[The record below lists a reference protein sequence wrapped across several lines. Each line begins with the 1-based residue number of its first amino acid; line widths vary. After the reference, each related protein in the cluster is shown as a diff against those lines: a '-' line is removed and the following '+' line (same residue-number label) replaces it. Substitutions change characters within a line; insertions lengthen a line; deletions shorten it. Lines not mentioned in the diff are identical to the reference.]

1 MEAVTVAG
9 RDRVWR
15 VREAIASWGLG
26 SWLLGLLVLMGLF
39 AAFNNGATAIPQE
52 SRLQVGIAATGL
64 ICGIGISAGAL
75 RIGGSPK
82 AWLGVA
88 LLGAFALWSALSV
101 IWSAAPDETW
111 IATNRAIAYA
121 VVTAVALIAA
131 SNTRSAA
138 RGVAFGV
145 GAAALVVA
153 LYALASKILP
163 GLHVAS
169 FDLNPGDEFSRVRK
183 PIGYWN
189 AVGILCVMA
198 APMCIWLAS
207 FPDAPRNIR
216 IASLLTLTVLV
227 LTTATT
233 YSRGALLAYAAVLV
247 VMVGVGPQRL
257 RRLAIG
263 VGAIAAAL
271 PSMAI
276 AFSLHDLATGG
287 VPLGLREDGGAIL
300 GLVLLLSLGALGV
313 AARELLRLEAR
324 TRWTGNESRF
334 VWRALAVATLVTLI
348 AGVGA
353 LAVSSRGL
361 TGEISHQVESFKEP
375 KAGPGNDP
383 SRLISANGSN
393 RWIWWQEAL
402 GAFKDKPLAGWG
414 AGSFPVSRNFYRR
427 YATSV
432 RSTHSVPLQFL
443 SETGLI
449 GAALGLGGLGLL
461 GAAAIRRVRAASGI
475 ERSARL
481 ALLAAATAWAV
492 HSLVDWD
499 WEIPAVTIPA
509 LVALAV
515 SAAPTPAAGAASLGR
530 RIPKGGSGDR
540 GRASWA
546 STGIAVA
553 SAVAAVLF
561 VASAAFPSLS
571 ETKRVDALSAAGA
584 GSVRDGASDAEL
596 SQKLDPLSIE
606 PLFAQAGIAQSQ
618 GDQRR
623 AGELLVKA
631 TDLQPDNF
639 ETWQRLAQFELTVN
653 DNNAAARAIR
663 RQAESNPLAFE
674 TRPNL
679 GDLLYP
685 LRVPPENSPTAFGTP
700 PP

>member
-15 VREAIASWGLG
+15 AREAVASWGLG
-26 SWLLGLLVLMGLF
+26 TWLLGLLVLSGLF
-39 AAFNNGATAIPQE
+39 AAFNNGATAIPEE

-64 ICGIGISAGAL
+64 VCGIGLSAGAL
-75 RIGGSPK
+75 RAGGSPW

-88 LLGAFALWSALSV
+88 LLAAFALWSALSAA
-101 IWSAAPDETW
+101 WSAAPDETW
-111 IATNRAIAYA
+111 IATNRAVSYA
-121 VVTAVALIAA
+121 VVAAVALIAA
-131 SNTRSAA
+131 SNTRSAP
-138 RGVAFGV
+138 RGVALGV
-145 GAAALVVA
+145 GAAALLVA
-153 LYALASKILP
+153 LYALGSKVVP
-163 GLHVAS
+163 GLHLAS

-198 APMCIWLAS
+198 APVCIWLAS
-207 FPDAPRNIR
+207 YPDARPKLRVG
-216 IASLLTLTVLV
+216 AVLALTILV

-233 YSRGALLAYAAVLV
+233 YSRGALLAYLAVV
-247 VMVGVGPQRL
+247 AVMVGAGPQRL

-263 VGAIAAAL
+263 VGAVVAAL
-271 PSMAI
+271 PSI
-276 AFSLHDLATGG
+276 VVAFSLYDLSAGG
-287 VPLGLREDGGAIL
+287 LTLDRREDGGAIL
-300 GLVLLLSLGALGV
+300 GLVLVLSLAAL
-313 AARELLRLEAR
+313 AFATRELLRLEGR
-324 TRWTGNESRF
+324 VNWTPRASRF
-334 VWRALAVATLVTLI
+334 VWRGMAVSVLAVAI
-348 AGVGA
+348 IGVGA
-353 LAVSSRGL
+353 LSVSGRGL
-361 TGEISHQVESFKEP
+361 TGQISHQVDSFKKP

-383 SRLISANGSN
+383 SRLISTNGSN

-402 GAFKDKPLAGWG
+402 GAFSDKPLAGWG
-414 AGSFPVSRNFYRR
+414 AGSFPVARNFYRV

-461 GAAAIRRVRAASGI
+461 GAAAVGRVRGSTGI

-481 ALLAAATAWAV
+481 ALLAAATGWAV

-509 LVALAV
+509 LIAIAVA
-515 SAAPTPAAGAASLGR
+515 AAPAPTREIAPLAARRRAKGR
-530 RIPKGGSGDR
+530 RPVSWGST
-540 GRASWA
+540 S
-546 STGIAVA
+546 IAVA

-571 ETKRVDALSAAGA
+571 ETKRVDSLSAAGA
-584 GSVRDGASDAEL
+584 GSLRDGASDADL
-596 SQKLDPLSIE
+596 AQKLDPLSVE
-606 PLFAQAGIAQSQ
+606 PLFAAAGIAQSQ
-618 GDQRR
+618 GHDRQ

-639 ETWQRLAQFELTVN
+639 ETWQRLAQFELTV
-653 DNNAAARAIR
+653 DDYDAAARAIR
-663 RQAESNPLAFE
+663 RQAEADPLAFQA
-674 TRPNL
+674 RPNL
-679 GDLLYP
+679 ADLLYP
-685 LRVPPENSPTAFGTP
+685 LRVPPEESPTAFGTP